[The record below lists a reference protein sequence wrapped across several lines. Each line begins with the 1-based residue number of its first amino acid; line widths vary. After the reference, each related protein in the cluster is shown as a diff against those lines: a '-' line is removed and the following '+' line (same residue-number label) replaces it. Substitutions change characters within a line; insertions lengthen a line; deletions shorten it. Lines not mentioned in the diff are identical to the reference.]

1 MNYNYLKYHSNEI
14 LWILYVCASDLNV
27 KIEED
32 AVAFAEEIEG
42 RPEILFQTE
51 FLVSITDYLYI
62 NESII
67 NKLGQLSS
75 LIRSLYSP
83 QWHKLLQQ
91 ESVQR
96 NEIRTLA
103 KEIIED
109 LNVKYVDPFHFGNN
123 HLHLEP
129 M

>member
-27 KIEED
+27 NIDED

-42 RPEILFQTE
+42 RPEILFQPE
-51 FLVSITDYLYI
+51 FLVSITDNLNI